1 MPIMPIA
8 RFTAC
13 AALLLICTASTG
25 RVAALDAA
33 LVKDIA
39 AVAANP
45 DSPERLRAV
54 LALGELSET
63 TPEAAAAL
71 LSACKDANPAIRAAA
86 LQTLATTAP
95 AAAGAP
101 ATELLKDPEAVVR
114 ATACAALATAFS
126 AQPGAAGKFGG
137 ELPFADRDEQV
148 RVAALRAE
156 AALKSAGAARI
167 AGLYLGETS
176 EAGRAQILRTLA
188 AYGFDA
194 AAPLLDQA
202 LSTSSPAVALAALE
216 VLSGKSAAELSP
228 FKTKLEALAHKSAP
242 WTLRAAAALPLAAA
256 DPAAG
261 LNLAAEFMKTDNQY
275 LREAGTQILARHG
288 DAASAQILAGLWS
301 DVFTVRRSASTALL
315 ALMER
320 KVLTREALEAL
331 AATALKDADA
341 NRQGE
346 ALWIFG
352 SLKSPAAFPAALDF
366 IATTPAPDTPE
377 AARAAL
383 TLWALAQ
390 AGHADGAPAAVK
402 IFLAEKAAPEC
413 RLQALGALRALKY
426 APAAEA
432 LIKALEAKVKVE
444 GEEMWKLLGRL
455 REEAFLTVFE
465 IAGAQQATPLLGVIL
480 SPRPPEEDS
489 NIALV
494 CRWYV
499 ANNIQS
505 VHGDLGLLKDNKA
518 FTPYAQKLLNWA
530 HARLGGADAPFPE
543 PPDHSNSGLFLSRT
557 D

>member
-8 RFTAC
+8 KFTAC
-13 AALLLICTASTG
+13 AALAFGYAACA
-25 RVAALDAA
+25 AALDAA

-39 AVAANP
+39 AVAANQ

-54 LALGELSET
+54 LALGELSEA

-71 LSACKDANPAIRAAA
+71 LAACKDTNPAIRAAA
-86 LQTLATTAP
+86 LQVLAKIAP
-95 AAAGAP
+95 AAANAP

-114 ATACAALATAFS
+114 ATACTALEAVFAS
-126 AQPGAAGKFGG
+126 KQGAAGKFSG

-148 RVAALRAE
+148 RLAALRAE
-156 AALKSAGAARI
+156 AVLKSAGASRI
-167 AGLYLGETS
+167 SGLYLGETS
-176 EAGRAQILRTLA
+176 EAVRAQILRTLA

-194 AAPLLDQA
+194 VAPLLDQA
-202 LSTSSPAVALAALE
+202 LSPSSPAVALAALE
-216 VLSGKSAAELSP
+216 ILSGKSAAELAP
-228 FKTKLEALAHKSAP
+228 FKAKLGALAHRSAP

-261 LNLAAEFMKTDNQY
+261 LALAEELLKADNQY
-275 LREAGTQILARHG
+275 LREAGVQILARHG
-288 DAASAQILAGLWS
+288 DAASAPTLAGLWG
-301 DVFTVRRSASTALL
+301 DTFTVRRRAGTALL
-315 ALMER
+315 ALLER
-320 KVLTREALEAL
+320 NVLTREALEAL
-331 AATALKDADA
+331 ALPALKDADV

-346 ALWIFG
+346 ALWILG
-352 SLKSPAAFPAALDF
+352 SLKSPAAFPAALEF
-366 IATTPAPDTPE
+366 IAAPPAPDTPQ

-383 TLWALAQ
+383 TLWALTQ
-390 AGHADGAPAAVK
+390 SGYVEGAPAALK

-426 APAAEA
+426 APAADS
-432 LIKALEAKVKVE
+432 LLKALNAKVKVE
-444 GEEMWKLLGRL
+444 GEEAWTLAGRL
-455 REEAFLTVFE
+455 REETFLTLLE

-499 ANNIQS
+499 ENNLQS

-518 FTPYAQKLLNWA
+518 FTPYAQKILNWA

-543 PPDHSNSGLFLSRT
+543 PPRQGDGGLFLSRT